1 MEWSTRLVHILDDDD
16 AVRHALARLVRIAGY
31 EVSTY
36 ETPLAL
42 IAALPT
48 IAPGCLLLD
57 IRLPMIDGLALQQ
70 MIPAGRLAVIPM
82 TGHGDIN
89 MAVRAMRS
97 GAVDFLEKPFTDDRL
112 IAALER
118 GFALLEAFPRD
129 PDTHEA
135 GARVATLSP
144 RERQVLRG
152 LAAGQPNKLIARDL
166 AISVRTVEVH
176 RAHMLRRLGVA
187 HLAEAIRLQVLAD
200 LAG

>member
-1 MEWSTRLVHILDDDD
+1 MEWSTRLVHILDDDV
-16 AVRHALARLVRIAGY
+16 AVRHALARLVSIAGY

-48 IAPGCLLLD
+48 IALGCLLLD
-57 IRLPMIDGLALQQ
+57 IRLPTIDGLALQQ

-82 TGHGDIN
+82 TGHGDID
-89 MAVRAMRS
+89 MAVRAMRT

-118 GFALLEAFPRD
+118 GFALLEALPRD

-135 GARVATLSP
+135 GTRVATLSP

-152 LAAGQPNKLIARDL
+152 LAAGQSNKLIARDL